1 MAHSPTGS
9 QLPNAEWKKG
19 GEIMGKKDPLSP
31 QHKWQMAKEVA
42 EQFATWAEEWKNK
55 EKIEKDL
62 LEKYSSNKEESE
74 QDNK

>member
-1 MAHSPTGS
+1 
-9 QLPNAEWKKG
+9 
-19 GEIMGKKDPLSP
+19 MGKKDPLSP